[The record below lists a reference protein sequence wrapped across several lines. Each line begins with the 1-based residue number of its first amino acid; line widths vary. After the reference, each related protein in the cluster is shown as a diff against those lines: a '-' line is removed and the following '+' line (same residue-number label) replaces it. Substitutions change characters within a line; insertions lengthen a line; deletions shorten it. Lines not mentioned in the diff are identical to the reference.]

1 MNLLDLFEADL
12 PAHIKPSDIP
22 PAMRNR
28 KLTMKDIEAE
38 RPKGAYRFRVGE
50 KEFMDLAAAKEF
62 ARGTGQQVYPIREAQ
77 KKNSSPRVEKI
88 LKQLRMRHPQARDDL
103 EALIYDFRSGQQ
115 QDRQDISRLDA
126 ENDQEE
132 ASIEEIERMIQ
143 AIKSRRAEIAE
154 EQTIDE
160 SSVAVRVARDE
171 KENVVLD
178 EAGKDACYHKV
189 RSRYKVWPSAYAS
202 GALVQCRKK
211 GAANWGNK
219 SK

>member
-12 PAHIKPSDIP
+12 PAHIKPSDVP

-62 ARGTGQQVYPIREAQ
+62 ARGTGQQVHPIREAQ

-115 QDRQDISRLDA
+115 QDRRDISRLDA

-143 AIKSRRAEIAE
+143 AIKSRREEIAE
-154 EQTIDE
+154 K
-160 SSVAVRVARDE
+160 RDRTPGKISKSEDPCWSGYHMVGTKKKGGREVPNCVPGE
-171 KENVVLD
+171 KGSTNEAENVSYAVS
-178 EAGKDACYHKV
+178 V
-189 RSRYKVWPSAYAS
+189 RRGGAS
-202 GALVQCRKK
+202 EMPV
-211 GAANWGNK
+211 
-219 SK
+219 